1 MHPNSTGT
9 SSVLRVLATA
19 QLTDAFQ
26 LVAETEEAEV
36 LSGSKFEELVP
47 AVLASNSNTTSTQ
60 DCGVF
65 SLSTRSFLS
74 PFLETNKAVS
84 LS

>member
-1 MHPNSTGT
+1 MHLNSAGT
-9 SSVLRVLATA
+9 SSVLRLLAAA

-26 LVAETEEAEV
+26 LVAETEAAEV
-36 LSGSKFEELVP
+36 IGSEFEELVP

-74 PFLETNKAVS
+74 PFLETNMVVS